1 MKQLSLIIFLFSNI
15 LCAQIIPFEG
25 KLLDNKTKEPIAY
38 AHIQFKNSN
47 KGVSTTEDGKFKLV
61 IEKKYLNSEV
71 FISCL
76 NYKDT
81 LVIAKQIFNKD
92 FHLRP
97 ITVQL
102 KEVVVKKYE
111 AKKVTIGTIKAK
123 KKTRHLHRQDTTM
136 IAQFITGNKID
147 SSINYLEKVTLKFT
161 DRIIQQSKI
170 RIRIYDRDSISGAPL
185 NDLLS
190 ESMIVIINRNQKK
203 YEIDFTDVF
212 VEVPEDGFFVVIE
225 KLIIPMNR
233 CFIAPIERSTYPRYT
248 SEFNKKKE
256 SKDSEKSKLLSF
268 EKYRDEVTLYAPVV
282 YLSEKKEKHTD
293 FGNLYSLNSN
303 KWEVYK
309 KGYLLPME
317 IVLSN

>member
-1 MKQLSLIIFLFSNI
+1 MKQLLLITFLFSNT
-15 LCAQIIPFEG
+15 LYAQIIPFNG
-25 KLLDNKTKEPIAY
+25 KLLDHKTKEPIAF

-47 KGVSTTEDGKFKLV
+47 IGVSTTEDGKFKLV
-61 IEKKYLNSEV
+61 IEKKLLNSEV

-76 NYKDT
+76 SYKDT
-81 LVIAKQIFNKD
+81 LVIANQIYNKD
-92 FHLRP
+92 FYLQP
-97 ITVQL
+97 KTVQL
-102 KEVVVKKYE
+102 KEVVIEKYE
-111 AKKVTIGTIKAK
+111 AKKVTIGTIKGK

-136 IAQFITGNKID
+136 IAQFITGNKIN

-161 DRIIQQSKI
+161 DKIINQSKI

-190 ESMIVIINRNQKK
+190 ESIIININNTQKK
-203 YEIDFTDVF
+203 YEVDFADFF
-212 VEVPEDGFFVVIE
+212 VEVPEDGFFVAIE

-233 CFIAPIERSTYPRYT
+233 CFIAPIEKSTYPRYT

-256 SKDSEKSKLLSF
+256 SKDSENSKLLSF
-268 EKYRDEVTLYAPVV
+268 EKYRDEVTSYAPVV
-282 YLSEKKEKHTD
+282 YLSDKKEKHID

-309 KGYLLPME
+309 IGYMLPME
-317 IVLSN
+317 IILSN